1 MKQSGTIMLEVL
13 ISIVVLALGI
23 LGLAS
28 LQAYSLRAA
37 QSSNLRSI
45 AADLASSMAEQIQ
58 TNRPK
63 SLAATEAGIDSK
75 YYGSSIVIPI
85 PPNYAHIKCEYDNS
99 TEKYTCSKPTG
110 YTPNSKT
117 KTNSQKLAEE
127 ETAYWLNLINASLP
141 LGFNSDGT
149 IKGGGIVCK
158 DNTPDDG
165 ISPVFDPT
173 DTDYATKTG
182 CLSSTSAEYE
192 NAPYVIKI
200 WYEEQTTK
208 KEQGTLSTD
217 DIDEKDKNVRVLRR
231 FSSSL
236 L

>member
-13 ISIVVLALGI
+13 ISIVVLAFGI

-63 SLAATEAGIDSK
+63 SLAATEAGLDSK
-75 YYGSSIVIPI
+75 YYGSNIVMPI
-85 PPNYAHIKCEYDNS
+85 PPNYAQIKCEYEDTTDNYS
-99 TEKYTCSKPTG
+99 CSKPSG

-117 KTNSQKLAEE
+117 KTNSQTLAEQ
-127 ETAYWLNLINASLP
+127 ETSYWLNLVKASLP
-141 LGFNSDGT
+141 LGSNSDGT
-149 IKGGGIVCK
+149 IKGGAIVCK
-158 DNTPDDG
+158 DTSPDDG
-165 ISPVFDPT
+165 TSPVLDPT
-173 DTDYATKTG
+173 AADYVTNTG
-182 CLSSTSAEYE
+182 CISTTSAEYE

-200 WYEEQTTK
+200 WYEEQITK
-208 KEQGTLSTD
+208 TEQGSLSTD
-217 DIDEKDKNVRVLRR
+217 DNDNKDKNVRVLRR